1 MALIVLVIGGLLN
14 VMYAQGD
21 TLSYKI
27 TSVFPSGEP
36 RVDRTELV
44 SGIVINAYY
53 QDGVHYYWTKKL
65 SADEKEK
72 ELYEFE
78 YAEAYN
84 FNSDLTIKV
93 SFASYSNTTY
103 AGYGVTVTNN
113 YNTPTYSLD
122 RIIKVY
128 KDKTVVYK
136 YAAGQLWWT
145 YYYNKEGILQYGIN
159 GGNKSIYN
167 VGDSLVTT
175 VAPSGDTLI
184 YHIGDDGIARRKLI
198 SNGPLNTTYT
208 IWDDSQR
215 LRPKVVIPKSKNK
228 K

>member
-113 YNTPTYSLD
+113 YNTPTYTLNK
-122 RIIKVY
+122 IIKIY
-128 KDKTVVYK
+128 KDKTIVYK
-136 YAAGQLWWT
+136 YSAGQLWWT
-145 YYYNKEGILQYGIN
+145 YYYNKEGVLQYGIN
-159 GGNKSIYN
+159 GGNKWQYE
-167 VGDSLVTT
+167 VGDTIVNETS
-175 VAPSGDTLI
+175 PSGEI
-184 YHIGDDGIARRKLI
+184 KRYIIGNDGYARAESGASISSWIDAEVGKLVPRI
-198 SNGPLNTTYT
+198 
-208 IWDDSQR
+208 I
-215 LRPKVVIPKSKNK
+215 IPKYKNTK
-228 K
+228 